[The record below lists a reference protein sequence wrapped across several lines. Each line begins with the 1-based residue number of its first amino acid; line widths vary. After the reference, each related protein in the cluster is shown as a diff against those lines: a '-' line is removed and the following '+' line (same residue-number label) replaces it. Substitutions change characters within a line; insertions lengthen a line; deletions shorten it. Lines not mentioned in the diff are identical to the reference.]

1 MSIPFM
7 AVGNNELGE
16 YAETIQCAKCGKE
29 HEIEYG
35 TSSHLL
41 PDGTMSEAKTS
52 KLLGFYKC
60 GDNTYLGT
68 INGRLINR

>member
-1 MSIPFM
+1 MSIPYM
-7 AVGNNELGE
+7 AVGNDELGE
-16 YAETIQCAKCGKE
+16 YAETIKCDKCGKE

-41 PDGTMSEAKTS
+41 PDGTMSKPEPSKTI
-52 KLLGFYKC
+52 GFYKC
-60 GDNTYLGT
+60 GDQSYLGT